1 MFPTREIW
9 GSKDKTWNTLSICLL
24 QNLNQRILLFYAIK
38 KVKKMKVLFAQSY
51 LTLCNP
57 MDFSPSGSSF
67 YGILQA
73 KILEWVAIPLSR
85 ESSQPRDWTTVS
97 CIAGRFFT
105 IWVYLLL
112 LYFVVLHRYSIFL
125 QIEGLLQPHWSH
137 FFNSIYSLNVSVT
150 FC

>member
-9 GSKDKTWNTLSICLL
+9 GSKDKTLNTLSICLL

-73 KILEWVAIPLSR
+73 KILEWVVIPLSR
-85 ESSQPRDWTTVS
+85 ESS
-97 CIAGRFFT
+97 
-105 IWVYLLL
+105 
-112 LYFVVLHRYSIFL
+112 
-125 QIEGLLQPHWSH
+125 
-137 FFNSIYSLNVSVT
+137 
-150 FC
+150 

>member
-9 GSKDKTWNTLSICLL
+9 GSKDKTLNTLSICLL

-57 MDFSPSGSSF
+57 MDLSPSGSSF
-67 YGILQA
+67 HGILQA

-85 ESSQPRDWTTVS
+85 ESSWPRYRIQVS
-97 CIAGRFFT
+97 CIAVRFFT
-105 IWVYLLL
+105 IWVTRESVNLLL
-112 LYFVVLHRYSIFL
+112 PSAQSSIFL
-125 QIEGLLQPHWSH
+125 
-137 FFNSIYSLNVSVT
+137 FTASLVSANILGKMNH
-150 FC
+150 C